1 MKKKNRNTLASFPVV
16 FTVLIVKWIW
26 FRILAMIVR
35 IQHEAYMDPDPY
47 MAEVRIRILTQV
59 ESQSDPDIQLQ
70 YPLKFDRI

>member
-1 MKKKNRNTLASFPVV
+1 V

-47 MAEVRIRILTQV
+47 MAEVRIRIRILTRV
-59 ESQSDPDIQLQ
+59 EPQSDPDIQLEHH
-70 YPLKFDRI
+70 LEVS